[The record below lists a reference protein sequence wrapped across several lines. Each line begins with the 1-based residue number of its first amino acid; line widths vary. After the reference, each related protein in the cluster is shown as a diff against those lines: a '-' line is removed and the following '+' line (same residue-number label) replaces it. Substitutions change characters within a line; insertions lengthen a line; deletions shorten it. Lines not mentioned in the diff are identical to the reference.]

1 MVEFRG
7 RLGMSPPDAQ
17 RSSMAEPSSPD
28 ARHGFL
34 RLVAA
39 SAAVGGVTGLVV
51 ALFREAL
58 ERAELAR
65 STVATWRLEGFP
77 VGLVIAVLGAG
88 MAVGFAAWAVQRLS
102 PHAGGS
108 GIPQVEAELEGTLPS
123 PSPMLIPIKF
133 AGGLLAIGSG
143 LLLGREGP
151 SVQMGACIGGW
162 LGRTLGLDP
171 SAVRMLLAS
180 GAAAGLATA
189 FDAPISGAVFILE
202 ELVRRFDLRTTAST
216 LTTSVTAVSI
226 SHAIH
231 RPDLIFDVP
240 PAPEVGLPQIGLA
253 LGVGLVCGLV
263 GWGHNRL
270 LLGWL
275 NLVGGLRRIPV
286 WAAAAGIGMGI
297 AALGS
302 VVPDAVGGGE
312 SVARRLVL
320 SPASVTT
327 MVGLAGLR
335 FLLGG
340 LSYAARTPGGL
351 FAPIL
356 ALGALTGGLFGN
368 LALQILPTLPVH
380 PTTLS
385 FIGMAA
391 LFAAIVR
398 SPATGIILVSE
409 MAGTTGYVMP
419 LMAACLGAECVAVG
433 LGSEPVYDSLRRRL
447 AGRTTTRT
455 GP

>member
-1 MVEFRG
+1 MAV
-7 RLGMSPPDAQ
+7 SPP
-17 RSSMAEPSSPD
+17 PN
-28 ARHGFL
+28 ARDGFL
-34 RLVAA
+34 RLVFA
-39 SAAVGGVTGLVV
+39 SALVGGATGVLVSLFRAALEQAELRRV
-51 ALFREAL
+51 ALAQ
-58 ERAELAR
+58 
-65 STVATWRLEGFP
+65 WRHEGFP
-77 VGLVIAVLGAG
+77 AGMIILVLGAG
-88 MAVGFAAWAVQRLS
+88 VAVGVAAWAVQRLS
-102 PHAGGS
+102 PHASGS
-108 GIPQVEAELEGTLPS
+108 GIPQVEAELEGTLPP
-123 PSPMLIPIKF
+123 PSLMLIPVKF
-133 AGGLLAIGSG
+133 VGGILAIGSG

-162 LGRTLGLDP
+162 LGRSLGLDA

-189 FDAPISGAVFILE
+189 FDAPIAGAVFILE

-216 LTTSVTAVSI
+216 LTTSVTAVAV
-226 SHAIH
+226 SHVLH
-231 RPDLIFDVP
+231 RPTRIFDVP
-240 PAPEVGLPQIGLA
+240 QGPDVGLPQLGLA
-253 LGVGLVCGLV
+253 LGVGLACGLT
-263 GWGHNRL
+263 GWGYNRL

-275 NLVGGLRRIPV
+275 HLVAGLRRIPV
-286 WAAAAGIGMGI
+286 WSVAGGIGMGI
-297 AALGS
+297 AALGC
-302 VVPDAVGGGE
+302 VVPEAVGGGE

-320 SPASVTT
+320 APASLTT
-327 MVGLAGLR
+327 LAGLAVLR

-356 ALGALTGGLFGN
+356 ALGALIGGLVGN
-368 LALQILPTLPVH
+368 IALQLLPSLPLA

-409 MAGTTGYVMP
+409 MAGSTGYVLP
-419 LMAACLGAECVAVG
+419 LMAACIGAECVAVS

-447 AGRTTTRT
+447 SGRIS
-455 GP
+455 